1 MKSAA
6 QEPSAGA
13 KSSTKL
19 IGRWGE
25 ELAAE
30 HYRKRGWNLIGMG
43 YHCRYGE
50 IDVIAEKGGL
60 IAFIEV
66 KLRKNDRFASAGEQ
80 VNAVKQ
86 RRLRM
91 TAELWMSLYGE
102 NRAARFDVVEI
113 YADKGTETKHPKI
126 RVLEDAFS

>member
-1 MKSAA
+1 MKTTGNDFTPE
-6 QEPSAGA
+6 QT
-13 KSSTKL
+13 SSTKL

-30 HYRKRGWNLIGMG
+30 YYRKRGWNIVGMG

-50 IDVIAEKGGL
+50 IDVIAERRGL

-66 KLRKNDRFASAGEQ
+66 KLRKNDRFASASEQ

-86 RRLRM
+86 KRLRM

-102 NRAARFDVVEI
+102 ERCARFDVVEI
-113 YADKGTETKHPKI
+113 YADKGTDTKRPIIH
-126 RVLEDAFS
+126 VLEDAFS